1 MGADRSGEA
10 RLAAGEGFIAERLTE
25 ALASLG
31 APARLPGAR
40 FVDRYLDTRARALG
54 RAGLSARA
62 REQGRRRSLRVQPSY
77 LAPELIPEEGRS
89 ELGALLGPGEEI
101 AGTLRRLL
109 RGALGLELRG
119 PIVCLCELAVARRA
133 WRLSLAGGATVEVR
147 LDRLVARRAG
157 ERGGLAFLELELLLL
172 SGEPDALAAAVARLL
187 EAVPGLAPA
196 TTGRRRRAFAHAGVP
211 PLRHAPATAPIAP
224 LDPTDLVARRVCAR
238 ELAAIR
244 GYEAGARVGLD
255 PEFVH
260 KGRVA
265 TRRLRAA
272 LRAFAPCFDARTLGL
287 LARGMKWLADALGA
301 VRDLDVQLLE
311 LGGWRA
317 TLGAEPASGWQDLR
331 EVLEQRRASARAALL
346 RVLDAPRYRTLLE
359 RADAAFVPSA
369 APARR
374 PGHAGAVAAV
384 ESAEAAIA
392 RRAKRFLAQTRR
404 CRAAP
409 SPEAIHRLRIL
420 GKKLRYACEFFAPLY
435 GPDFVELCA
444 RLSRLQDA
452 LGEQQDSVVLGRLA
466 RSLADE
472 ALRSGEGSAA
482 YLHVLGALSGA
493 SQIAA
498 SAAGARFEASFEA
511 AGGTATIKQIRRA
524 ARGRAETVRAALA
537 PPPARGRGAGA

>member
-1 MGADRSGEA
+1 MDADRSSEA
-10 RLAAGEGFIAERLTE
+10 RLAAGEGFVAERLTA

-31 APARLPGAR
+31 ALVRLPGAR
-40 FVDRYLDTRARALG
+40 FVDGYLDTHARTLG
-54 RAGLSARA
+54 HAGLSARTRVA
-62 REQGRRRSLRVQPSY
+62 GRRRSLRVQPSY
-77 LAPELIPEEGRS
+77 LAPELIPEEGRC
-89 ELGALLGPGEEI
+89 ELGASLAPGED
-101 AGTLRRLL
+101 ASAALRRLL

-119 PIVCLCELAVARRA
+119 RVVSLCELTIARQG
-133 WRLSLAGGATVEVR
+133 WRLSLADGATVEVR
-147 LDRLVARRAG
+147 LDRIVARRPG
-157 ERGGLAFLELELLLL
+157 ERGGLAFRELELLLL
-172 SGEPDALAAAVARLL
+172 SGEPGSLSTAVAQLL

-196 TTGRRRRAFAHAGVP
+196 TTGRRRRAFAHAGVAP
-211 PLRHAPATAPIAP
+211 IRHAPVTAPIAP
-224 LDPTDLVARRVCAR
+224 LDPTDLVARRVCER

-244 GYEAGARVGLD
+244 GFEAGARVGLD

-260 KGRVA
+260 KQRVA

-287 LARGMKWLADALGA
+287 LMRGMKWLADALGA

-317 TLGAEPASGWQDLR
+317 RLGAEPASGWQDLR
-331 EVLEQRRASARAALL
+331 AVLERRRAGARDALL
-346 RVLDAPRYRTLLE
+346 RAFDAPRYRTLLE
-359 RADAAFVPSA
+359 RAGAAFVLTA
-369 APARR
+369 TPARR
-374 PGHAGAVAAV
+374 PGHAGAVPAV
-384 ESAEAAIA
+384 ESAEAAIS
-392 RRAKRFLAQTRR
+392 RRAKRFLAQARR

-420 GKKLRYACEFFAPLY
+420 GKKLRYACEFFSPLY

-452 LGEQQDSVVLGRLA
+452 LGEQQDSVVSGRLA

-493 SQIAA
+493 SQVAA
-498 SAAGARFEASFEA
+498 SAAGERFEASFEA
-511 AGGTATIKQIRRA
+511 AGGAATIKQIRRA
-524 ARGRAETVRAALA
+524 ARGRAQTVRAALA
-537 PPPARGRGAGA
+537 PPPARRGRA